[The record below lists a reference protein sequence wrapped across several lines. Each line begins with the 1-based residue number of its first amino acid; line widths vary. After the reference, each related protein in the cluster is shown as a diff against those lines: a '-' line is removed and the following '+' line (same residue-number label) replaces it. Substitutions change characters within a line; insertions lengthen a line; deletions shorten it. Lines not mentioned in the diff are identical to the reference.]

1 MTDRWTRLCVGAG
14 VLMAALLVGHGLAYA
29 AYGVAIEVGAPRSAQ
44 PGELVTHVFTVE
56 NVGQEPDQYTLEL
69 TPPAGWTPLP
79 VAEQISLAPGE
90 RTRLFVTLMI
100 PPGAQAG
107 AYTIELRATS
117 VGDPTEEAVAE
128 GIVDLLPVVEVV
140 MEAIRVD
147 RASPGTE
154 AQHLLRIRNAGNVP
168 DTYRIEV
175 RATPAWTVRVAPTE
189 LPVLPGAQR
198 DVTVTVLIPPTA
210 APGTA
215 YRVRVEATS
224 QTDPTLTRT
233 LWIPAIVAPPPP
245 DEVPVSLFPEIPLTF
260 RLGLTEQ
267 GDPSFRLS
275 IAGEVPTVGR
285 VTGSRV
291 LDMLGLTS
299 QAAGFHTAD
308 WGVEWGT
315 VSVSGA
321 FASVSGAGLGVHGYE
336 ADRRTTQLV
345 LTDAGQG
352 LAGSLSWALGTLR
365 ALVTN
370 VEGPPARRITEVQ
383 LMGTFGENFS
393 LSAVLA
399 QGWTERPL
407 AEAFRIRPSMRVG
420 EVAGFVEL
428 AEVSPDFPGQAAR
441 EQSSWGLSLGTGL
454 APLRGAFSTTTTVT
468 LTQAGPPEIRTTTG
482 GFTAS
487 ASVRPSVRTIGSFSL
502 RLETRE
508 SDDLPKTTDEG
519 TRRLGVTFTD
529 RGPTVTWSLSGTHR
543 TAWNDVADTKVATT
557 GMRITARAP
566 LGQLTTR
573 GTLSI
578 EQTTDLAGGDRSRFA
593 SSLTLRCS
601 LPQVAL
607 APSVGLSI
615 SGGRSVLSASV
626 SWTDVGGW
634 SLSASVDAPLAPEGG
649 FSFTTTF
656 TLPTT
661 FRLLGPTYGAIRG
674 RAFVDVDGTG
684 RYDPGDP
691 PVSDLLLEAD
701 DQQAV
706 TGRDGRFAFF
716 PFLPGAYE
724 VSIADLPFGLH
735 PLVELPLTVHLRAG
749 REVELLIPMESR
761 SLIRGTVF
769 HDLDQDGRRDPG
781 EPGVPGVQLLV
792 ASADVRE
799 HVRTDAAGRFAVEV
813 PAGRYNVEL
822 LPESLPPRFEL
833 TTPTEVQVEVEERA
847 FTTVDFGA
855 WQRPRPIVVEPVAP
869 IARFAVQP
877 AMPRV
882 GEEVTFDAADSQ
894 AMGDARIVA
903 YSWEFRMG
911 PRLIQARGEEVTV
924 VFDEPGAWVVTLRV
938 TDSAGQTAQA
948 QRIVTVR

>member
-1 MTDRWTRLCVGAG
+1 MMRRRTRLCVGAG
-14 VLMAALLVGHGLAYA
+14 VLLATLLAGYSLAYA
-29 AYGVAIEVGAPRSAQ
+29 AYGVAVEVGPPRSAQ

-69 TPPAGWTPLP
+69 THPVGWTPLP

-90 RTRLFVTLMI
+90 RTRLFVTLMV

-117 VGDPTEEAVAE
+117 VADPTEAAVAA
-128 GIVDLLPVVEVV
+128 GTIDLLAVVELRMQAVH
-140 MEAIRVD
+140 VD
-147 RASPGTE
+147 RAPPGTE
-154 AQHLLRIRNAGNVP
+154 AQHRLRIRNAGNVA

-175 RATPAWTVRVAPTE
+175 RATPAWTARVAPAE

-198 DVTVTVLIPPTA
+198 DVTITVLIPRTA
-210 APGTA
+210 APGTT

-233 LWIPAIVAPPPP
+233 LWIPAVVAPPPP
-245 DEVPVSLFPEIPLTF
+245 EEVPVSLYPEIPLTF

-275 IAGEVPTVGR
+275 IAGEVPAVGR

-291 LDMLGLTS
+291 LNMLGLSS

-308 WGVEWGT
+308 WGVDWGT

-321 FASVSGAGLGVHGYE
+321 FTSISGAGLGVHGYE
-336 ADRRTTQLV
+336 ADQRTTQLV

-352 LAGSLSWALGTLR
+352 IAGSLSWALGTLR
-365 ALVTN
+365 ALITN
-370 VEGPPARRITEVQ
+370 VEGPPARMITEVQ
-383 LMGTFGENFS
+383 LMGTFGESFS

-399 QGWTERPL
+399 QDWTERPF

-420 EVAGFVEL
+420 EVAGFLEL
-428 AEVSPDFPGQAAR
+428 AEVSPGFPGQAAR

-468 LTQAGPPEIRTTTG
+468 LTRVGPPEIRTTTE
-482 GFTAS
+482 GFTAL
-487 ASVRPSVRTIGSFSL
+487 VNLRPSVRTSGSLSL
-502 RLETRE
+502 RLESRQ

-519 TRRLGVTFTD
+519 TRRLGLTFTD
-529 RGPTVTWSLSGTHR
+529 RGPTITWSLSGTHR
-543 TAWNDVADTKVATT
+543 TAWNDVAETKVATT
-557 GMRITARAP
+557 GMRLTARAP
-566 LGQLTTR
+566 LGQLTAR

-578 EQTTDLAGGDRSRFA
+578 EQTTDLVGGDGSRFTSA
-593 SSLTLRCS
+593 LTLRCS
-601 LPQVAL
+601 LPQAAL
-607 APSVGLSI
+607 APTVGLSI
-615 SGGRSVLSASV
+615 SGGRSVLSASA

-634 SLSASVDAPLAPEGG
+634 SLSASVDVPLAPEGG
-649 FSFTTTF
+649 FSFSTTF

-691 PVSDLLLEAD
+691 PAVDLLLEAG
-701 DQQAV
+701 DQEAV
-706 TGRDGRFAFF
+706 TGRDGRFVFF
-716 PFLPGAYE
+716 PFLPGEYK
-724 VSIADLPFGLH
+724 VRLVDLPFGLH
-735 PLVELPLTVHLRAG
+735 PLVDLPFTVQLRAG

-769 HDLDQDGRRDPG
+769 HDLDQDGQRDPG
-781 EPGVPGVQLLV
+781 ESGVPGVELV
-792 ASADVRE
+792 VTGADVRE
-799 HVRTDAAGRFAVEV
+799 HVRSDAAGRFAVEV
-813 PAGRYNVEL
+813 PAGSYTVKL
-822 LPESLPPRFEL
+822 LPESLPPRFEP
-833 TTPTEVQVEVEERA
+833 TTPTDVQVKVEERA

-855 WQRPRPIVVEPVAP
+855 WQRPRLIVVEPVAP

-882 GEEVTFDAADSQ
+882 GEEVRFDATDSR
-894 AMGDARIVA
+894 AVGDARIVA
-903 YSWEFRMG
+903 YTWEFRLG

-924 VFDEPGAWVVTLRV
+924 VFDEPGTWVVTLRV
-938 TDSAGQTAQA
+938 TDSADQTAQA
-948 QRIVTVR
+948 QRVVTLR